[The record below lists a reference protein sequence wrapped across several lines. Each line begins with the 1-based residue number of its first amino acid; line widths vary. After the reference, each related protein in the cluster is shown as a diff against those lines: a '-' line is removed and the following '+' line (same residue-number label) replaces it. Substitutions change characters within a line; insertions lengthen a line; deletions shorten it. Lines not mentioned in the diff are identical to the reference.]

1 MSRRGTA
8 ALLVLAAST
17 AVLLSACSPAT
28 TVNSTTESLRV
39 VSLSATGTADA
50 TPDAARASLSV
61 VTNDPASAQAAQ
73 EAAAIA
79 TTEVLDAL
87 KAAGV
92 AEADIATQSV
102 NVGPTYT
109 YTADG
114 GQTPTGFQASQ
125 SLTVTLRDLATA
137 GATVDAVVAAGG
149 NAVRVDALSTFV
161 TDPSVALD
169 QARAQAVGIAQAQ
182 AEQYAQLLGFTL
194 GPVASVTESST
205 SAVPAPMAMSDAV
218 AGAEKVPT
226 PVEAGT
232 TQVSVSISIA
242 WSIEG

>member
-28 TVNSTTESLRV
+28 TVNSSTESPRV
-39 VSLSATGTADA
+39 VSLSATGTAD
-50 TPDAARASLSV
+50 
-61 VTNDPASAQAAQ
+61 
-73 EAAAIA
+73 
-79 TTEVLDAL
+79 
-87 KAAGV
+87 
-92 AEADIATQSV
+92 
-102 NVGPTYT
+102 
-109 YTADG
+109 TADG

-125 SLTVTLRDLATA
+125 SLTVTLRDLTTA
-137 GATVDAVVAAGG
+137 GATLDAVVAAGG
-149 NAVRVDALSTFV
+149 NAVRVDSLSTFV

-169 QARAQAVGIAQAQ
+169 QARAQAVGIARAQ

-205 SAVPAPMAMSDAV
+205 TSLPAPMAMADAV

-232 TQVSVSISIA
+232 TQVSVSLSIA
-242 WSIEG
+242 WSIED